1 MSVRERM
8 RKSRRTPMSLVRLGI
23 IGAGIMGERML
34 RAAVEHAA
42 DTVVIAGVWDPSP
55 AARARIAAAL
65 PTVPWA
71 QSAEALIAA
80 SDSLYI
86 ASPPAAHLQHTAA
99 ALAAGKAAFC
109 EKPLSSDV
117 PAAAAFLAAHPGA
130 RAAVNFPMATSFA
143 AERIRAWLADG
154 VIGTPQRLDVEV
166 AFAGWPRGW
175 QMAAASWLDGRAEG
189 GFTREVV
196 SHFLFLAHRLFGLLS
211 VLEASASFPEDG
223 RSERAI
229 SAKLTAGALPVSVAG
244 SVGTTEKDDH
254 NTWTLIGDRGAM
266 RIRDWAYAERLLD
279 GVWQADTSA
288 MPQDVAR
295 PLVLKR
301 QLAGV
306 AALTRGEPH
315 PLATLDE
322 AFAVQR
328 AVEAILA
335 P

>member
-1 MSVRERM
+1 MA
-8 RKSRRTPMSLVRLGI
+8 PIRLGI

-34 RAAVEHAA
+34 RAALEHAA
-42 DTVVIAGVWDPSP
+42 ESVVLAGVWDPAP

-65 PTVPWA
+65 PAVPWA
-71 QSAEALIAA
+71 DSTAALIAA
-80 SDSLYI
+80 ADCLYI
-86 ASPPAAHLQHTAA
+86 ASPPAAHLDHTGA

-109 EKPLSSDV
+109 EKPLASDV

-143 AERIRAWLADG
+143 AERIRGWIAAG
-154 VIGTPQRLDVEV
+154 VVGTPQRLDIEV

-175 QMAAASWLDGRAEG
+175 QMAAAAWLDGRAEG

-196 SHFLFLAHRLFGLLS
+196 SHFLFLSHRLFGPLA
-211 VLEASASFPEDG
+211 VLEASASFPEPA

-229 SAKLTAGALPVSVAG
+229 RARLTAGALPVSLAG
-244 SVGTTEKDDH
+244 SVGTTDKDDH
-254 NTWTLIGDRGAM
+254 NTWTLTGDRGAI
-266 RIRDWAYAERLLD
+266 RIRDWANAERLE
-279 GVWQADTSA
+279 GGAWQVDTSA

-306 AALTRGEPH
+306 AALTRGEAH
-315 PLATLDE
+315 PLATLAE
-322 AFAVQR
+322 AFAVQQ
-328 AVEAILA
+328 AVERILA
-335 P
+335 S